1 MKNYVEQAS
10 EYVRLQEGP
19 QVIEQ
24 LLLECYL
31 NPGISTKELARKTL
45 LPTPVAAAIKRELIK
60 AGALVQDRGVRC
72 TTDGLAWIEREW
84 GFRGLNHS
92 LYHNLFDETK
102 WKESLKDIL
111 PILEELLSHR
121 PSVDV
126 QIDQSKCTPETSL
139 RRAILCLKHHALIGK
154 KILCVGDD
162 DLVSVSIG
170 MLLQQLFPDTG
181 HTVTHVDV
189 LDIDERFLKYIE
201 SIAEERGLSV
211 RCHRVDLREP
221 LPENLHKQF
230 DCFFTDPPY
239 TLQGMGLF
247 VSRGIQALKRE
258 KGLPIFLSFAHK
270 SPAFMLAM
278 QREFVRMGLT
288 VNANFPQ
295 FNAYEGAEM
304 IAGRSQMFILRT
316 TDQTKPEYTEKFT
329 DALYT
334 GEVKQTLRTYRCKQ
348 CTKDVLVGI
357 NEEFATIE
365 QLKNEGCGGCGHDT
379 FELVAKQRV
388 SSERK
393 DKGDHSTDLSS

>member
-1 MKNYVEQAS
+1 MKTYIEQAS
-10 EYVRLQEGP
+10 QNTRLQEGT

-31 NPGISTKELARKTL
+31 NPGISTKGLARKTL

-72 TTDGLAWIEREW
+72 SADGLAWIEREW
-84 GFRGLNHS
+84 GYGGLDHS
-92 LYHNLFDETK
+92 LYYDLLDETK
-102 WKESLKDIL
+102 WIVSLKDIL
-111 PILEELLSHR
+111 VILEELFALR

-139 RRAILCLKHHALIGK
+139 RRAILCLKQHALIGK

-170 MLLQQLFPDTG
+170 LLLQRLFPDGG

-189 LDIDERFLKYIE
+189 LDIDERFLRYIE
-201 SIAEERGLSV
+201 TIAKERGLPIG
-211 RCHRVDLREP
+211 CHQLDLREP
-221 LPENLHKQF
+221 LPENLHGQF

-288 VNANFPQ
+288 VSANFPR

-304 IAGRSQMFILRT
+304 IANRSQMFILRR
-316 TDQTKPEYTEKFT
+316 TDQTKPEYSETFT

-348 CTKDVLVGI
+348 CSREVYVGI
-357 NEEFATIE
+357 HGEFATIE
-365 QLKNEGCGGCGHDT
+365 QLKNEGCTGCGNDT
-379 FELVAKQRV
+379 FDMVAKKQV
-388 SSERK
+388 SQERNDK
-393 DKGDHSTDLSS
+393 DDHTAG

>member
-1 MKNYVEQAS
+1 MKTYIEQAS
-10 EYVRLQEGP
+10 QNTRLQEGT

-31 NPGISTKELARKTL
+31 NPGISTKGLARKTL
-45 LPTPVAAAIKRELIK
+45 LPTPVTAAIKRELIK

-72 TTDGLAWIEREW
+72 SADGLAWIEREW
-84 GFRGLNHS
+84 GYGGLDHS
-92 LYHNLFDETK
+92 LYYDLLDETA
-102 WKESLKDIL
+102 WIESLKDIL
-111 PILEELLSHR
+111 VILEELFALR

-139 RRAILCLKHHALIGK
+139 RRAILCLKQHALIGK

-170 MLLQQLFPDTG
+170 LLLQRLFPDGG

-189 LDIDERFLKYIE
+189 LDIDERFLRYIE
-201 SIAEERGLSV
+201 TIAKERGLPIG
-211 RCHRVDLREP
+211 CHQLDLREP
-221 LPENLHKQF
+221 LPENLHGQF

-288 VNANFPQ
+288 VSANFPR

-304 IAGRSQMFILRT
+304 IANRSQMFILRR
-316 TDQTKPEYTEKFT
+316 TDQTKPEYSETFT

-348 CTKDVLVGI
+348 CSREVYVGI
-357 NEEFATIE
+357 HGEFATIE
-365 QLKNEGCGGCGHDT
+365 QLKNEGCTGCGNDT
-379 FELVAKQRV
+379 FDMVAKKQV
-388 SSERK
+388 SSERNDK
-393 DKGDHSTDLSS
+393 DDHTAG

>member
-1 MKNYVEQAS
+1 MKTYIEQAS
-10 EYVRLQEGP
+10 QNTRLQEGT

-31 NPGISTKELARKTL
+31 NPGISTKGLARKTL

-72 TTDGLAWIEREW
+72 TAGGLAWIEQEW
-84 GFRGLNHS
+84 GYGGLDHS
-92 LYHNLFDETK
+92 LYYDLLDETK
-102 WKESLKDIL
+102 WIESLKDIL
-111 PILEELLSHR
+111 VILEELFALR

-139 RRAILCLKHHALIGK
+139 RRAILCLKQHALIGK

-170 MLLQQLFPDTG
+170 LLLQRLFPDGG

-189 LDIDERFLKYIE
+189 LDIDERFLRYIE
-201 SIAEERGLSV
+201 TIAKERGLPIGC
-211 RCHRVDLREP
+211 RQLDLREP
-221 LPENLHKQF
+221 LPENLHGQF

-288 VNANFPQ
+288 VSANFPQ

-304 IAGRSQMFILRT
+304 IANRSQMFILRR
-316 TDQTKPEYTEKFT
+316 TDQTKPEYSETFT

-334 GEVKQTLRTYRCKQ
+334 GEVKQTLRIYRCKQ
-348 CTKDVLVGI
+348 CSREVYVGI
-357 NEEFATIE
+357 HGEFATIE
-365 QLKNEGCGGCGHDT
+365 QLKNEGCTSCGNDT
-379 FELVAKQRV
+379 FDMVAKKQV
-388 SSERK
+388 SQERNDK
-393 DKGDHSTDLSS
+393 DDHTAG

>member
-1 MKNYVEQAS
+1 MYIEQAS
-10 EYVRLQEGP
+10 RNIRLQEGT

-45 LPTPVAAAIKRELIK
+45 LPTPIAAAIKRELIK
-60 AGALVQDRGVRC
+60 AGALMQERGVRC
-72 TTDGLAWIEREW
+72 TTNGLAWIEQEW
-84 GFRGLNHS
+84 GYRGLNLS
-92 LYHNLFDETK
+92 LYRALLDEAR
-102 WKESLKDIL
+102 WNESVKELL
-111 PILEELLSHR
+111 PILEELFSLR

-139 RRAILCLKHHALIGK
+139 RRAILCLKQHALIGK

-170 MLLQQLFPDTG
+170 LLLQRLFPDGG
-181 HTVTHVDV
+181 HTVTQVDV
-189 LDIDERFLKYIE
+189 FDIDERFLSYIE
-201 SIAEERGLSV
+201 SIAKERGLPI
-211 RCHRVDLREP
+211 RCHRLDLRDP
-221 LPENLHKQF
+221 LPPSLHRQY

-239 TLQGMGLF
+239 TLQGIGLF
-247 VSRGIQALKRE
+247 VSRGIQALKKE

-270 SPAFMLAM
+270 SPEFMLAM

-288 VNANFPQ
+288 VSANFPQ

-304 IAGRSQMFILRT
+304 IANRSQMFILRT
-316 TDQTKPEYTEKFT
+316 TDQTKPEYSETFT

-348 CTKDVLVGI
+348 CLRESYVGI
-357 NEEFATIE
+357 SGEFATIE
-365 QLKNEGCGGCGHDT
+365 QLKNEGCTGCGHDIFDIT
-379 FELVAKQRV
+379 AKKQVTRE
-388 SSERK
+388 ER
-393 DKGDHSTDLSS
+393 

>member
-1 MKNYVEQAS
+1 MYIEQAS
-10 EYVRLQEGP
+10 QHIRLQEGT
-19 QVIEQ
+19 QAIEQ

-60 AGALVQDRGVRC
+60 AGALLQDRGVRC
-72 TTDGLAWIEREW
+72 TSDGSAWIEREW
-84 GFRGLNHS
+84 GYEGLNRS
-92 LYHNLFDETK
+92 LYHDLLLETE
-102 WKESLKDIL
+102 WTEGLKDVL
-111 PILEELLSHR
+111 AILEELFPLR
-121 PSVDV
+121 PTADV

-139 RRAILCLKHHALIGK
+139 RRAVLCLKQHALIGK

-170 MLLQQLFPDTG
+170 LLLQRLFPANG

-189 LDIDERFLKYIE
+189 LDIDERFLQYIE
-201 SIAEERGLSV
+201 TIARERGLPI
-211 RCHRVDLREP
+211 RCRRLDLREP
-221 LPENLHKQF
+221 LPDKLHGQY

-239 TLQGMGLF
+239 TLQGMSLF
-247 VSRGIQALKRE
+247 ISRGVQALKQE

-288 VNANFPQ
+288 VSANFPR

-304 IAGRSQMFILRT
+304 IANRSQMFILRT
-316 TDQTKPEYTEKFT
+316 TDQTKPEYLEKFT

-334 GEVKQTLRTYRCKQ
+334 GEVKQTLRTYRCRQ
-348 CTKDVLVGI
+348 CSKDVYVGI
-357 NEEFATIE
+357 TGEFATIE
-365 QLKNEGCGGCGHDT
+365 QLKNEGCADCGHDT
-379 FELVAKQRV
+379 FEMVAKKTVAQEKN
-388 SSERK
+388 S
-393 DKGDHSTDLSS
+393 

>member
-1 MKNYVEQAS
+1 MKTYIEQVS
-10 EYVRLQEGP
+10 EHILLQEGT

-45 LPTPVAAAIKRELIK
+45 LPTPVAAAIKREFIK

-72 TTDGLAWIEREW
+72 TTDGLAWIEQEW
-84 GFRGLNHS
+84 GFRGLDQS
-92 LYHNLFDETK
+92 LYHDLFNEIR
-102 WKESLKDIL
+102 WIESLKDML
-111 PILEELLSHR
+111 PILEEILSQR

-170 MLLQQLFPDTG
+170 LLLQRLFPDIG
-181 HTVTHVDV
+181 HSVAHVDV

-201 SIAEERGLSV
+201 SIAEEWGLPIT
-211 RCHRVDLREP
+211 CHRLDLREP

-295 FNAYEGAEM
+295 FNVYEGAEM
-304 IAGRSQMFILRT
+304 IANRSQMFILRT
-316 TDQTKPEYTEKFT
+316 TDQTKPEYMEKFT

-348 CTKDVLVGI
+348 CSRDVYVGI

-365 QLKNEGCGGCGHDT
+365 QLKNEGCTGCSHDT

-388 SSERK
+388 SSERN
-393 DKGDHSTDLSS
+393 DKADYKTGRSS

>member
-1 MKNYVEQAS
+1 MKTYVEQAS
-10 EYVRLQEGP
+10 EHVRLQEGT

-72 TTDGLAWIEREW
+72 TNDGLAWIEREW
-84 GFRGLNHS
+84 GFHGLNHS
-92 LYHNLFDETK
+92 LYHDLFDEAK
-102 WKESLKDIL
+102 WRESLKDLL
-111 PILEELLSHR
+111 PILEEFLSHR

-139 RRAILCLKHHALIGK
+139 RRAILCLKQHTLIGK

-170 MLLQQLFPDTG
+170 LLLQQLFPDSG
-181 HTVTHVDV
+181 HTVAHVDV
-189 LDIDERFLKYIE
+189 LDIDERFLRYIE
-201 SIAEERGLSV
+201 KIAKERGLPI

-221 LPENLHKQF
+221 LPDNLHKQF

-304 IAGRSQMFILRT
+304 IANRSQMFILRT

-348 CTKDVLVGI
+348 CSKDVIVGI
-357 NEEFATIE
+357 NEEFAAIE
-365 QLKNEGCGGCGHDT
+365 QLKNEGCVGCGHDT

-393 DKGDHSTDLSS
+393 DKDDHTTDISS